1 MELGEGN
8 EEHKGWIFMPRWNFA
23 GVLFLFFSYSCSIL
37 TDDEDFDSNWGIPDE
52 PSDEMEMSRSSVT
65 VRSLG
70 DRYVSEQFCH
80 QWSLVFSNLKAI
92 SDTNH
97 LFVFIIER
105 ACGLPSVVQNS
116 LYPLEMRKNA
126 PLVCTAA
133 LYRDGLGAFYGLSS
147 WDCAGRHSS
156 CSGSD
161 MYWCANLEESDYL
174 KPLWGPCIPLCYWL
188 LPNEKVV
195 KECCCWVKCVA
206 YEWVLVFLL
215 CPLKGK
221 RFFVLT
227 SWTSLCECSLLLSPD
242 FFWTVSLLVA

>member
-1 MELGEGN
+1 MPSRRVTWGGKMVKLGHPSGCVGSFSDLSFAESFTQKRTQSDFSCLMELGEGN

-23 GVLFLFFSYSCSIL
+23 GALFLFFSYLCSIL
-37 TDDEDFDSNWGIPDE
+37 TDDEDFESNWGIPDE

-65 VRSLG
+65 VRSFG

-133 LYRDGLGAFYGLSS
+133 LHRDGLGAFYVLSS

-174 KPLWGPCIPLCYWL
+174 WNLCGVHVFPCATD
-188 LPNEKVV
+188 
-195 KECCCWVKCVA
+195 CCQMK
-206 YEWVLVFLL
+206 
-215 CPLKGK
+215 K
-221 RFFVLT
+221 
-227 SWTSLCECSLLLSPD
+227 
-242 FFWTVSLLVA
+242 

>member
-1 MELGEGN
+1 MKPRILKLKSHIRHQSFICIYYRTCLWVTLSRPEFTLPTWN
-8 EEHKGWIFMPRWNFA
+8 EEK
-23 GVLFLFFSYSCSIL
+23 C
-37 TDDEDFDSNWGIPDE
+37 
-52 PSDEMEMSRSSVT
+52 
-65 VRSLG
+65 SLG
-70 DRYVSEQFCH
+70 LYCCIVSWWVRGLLRPVFLRLCWETQQLFR
-80 QWSLVFSNLKAI
+80 QWHVLMCQPGGV
-92 SDTNH
+92 
-97 LFVFIIER
+97 R
-105 ACGLPSVVQNS
+105 RSV
-116 LYPLEMRKNA
+116 
-126 PLVCTAA
+126 
-133 LYRDGLGAFYGLSS
+133 
-147 WDCAGRHSS
+147 
-156 CSGSD
+156 
-161 MYWCANLEESDYL
+161 